1 MPAASALA
9 DGLLAR
15 GSAREAVA
23 HVEASTTASCPVV
36 HAPDCGVCRYLS
48 TCGATDAA
56 DAPPLAIH
64 RATALN
70 AEPGIGDRS
79 PALLLPHGRAPP
91 RA

>member
-15 GSAREAVA
+15 GAAREAVA

-48 TCGATDAA
+48 ACDATDAA
-56 DAPPLAIH
+56 DAPQLAI
-64 RATALN
+64 RLAAPLN
-70 AEPGIGDRS
+70 AEPGLGERS